1 MSDPASP
8 SASAG
13 CDSGALGFLNCGSGA
28 ALNSS
33 GATVDTLLAAIGG
46 SALSFAIQFLVFVL
60 LRLRLSRI
68 YRPRSYLVP
77 ERERVPAP
85 PRGVIAWLGPLF
97 TTPNLAFIQKCGLDA
112 YFFLRYLRML
122 LKLFLPI
129 ALIVLPIL
137 LPINRWSGVANDQS
151 NGLDRLSISNV
162 APRHVGHRLWAH
174 LILAIGVVAWFC
186 YVVYKELRGYIR
198 VRQAYLTS
206 PQHRIRASATTVLV
220 TGIPRKW
227 LTLEA
232 LSGLYDVFP
241 GGIKNIWINRNFDEL
256 SDKVKYRNQLA
267 KDLEGAETSLI
278 KQCLKKHEKDLQKKA
293 KDEGGGKK
301 SKSEQKRIQAA
312 EDAAAEQL
320 AQGQGISA
328 GDQHE
333 TPHGLQDVLHEVE
346 EQEERQYE
354 KDVVQRQRTH
364 NLGVVGQGLDKVGL
378 GAVNQGLGAV
388 GAGFGA
394 IGKGVGTFGRGLVG
408 DMEGGLHKVGNNFDE
423 ATNTANNGMG
433 FVTDEELYRQSVLSQ
448 SDGAPTP
455 PPKTPV
461 TGRET
466 KFETN
471 RRTTEMARSAPES
484 PRTPGTQKPHPLAMP
499 AAVPGE
505 PLNDTP
511 TSDRTLGA
519 PSFRMT
525 RPSVESRPKSG
536 MEIEEPAAHQTHS
549 KPWEFWKNNDKS
561 LAMPSPQPHTAE
573 EDEFPLNAEMV
584 RATGGQDLAQKPEQ
598 KISDSKWTKKL
609 VFWKSS
615 GDDQP
620 KVEYPAAFNKDWDED
635 QDEKPRWRHYIEPKD
650 RETMRMPVVDQSWFP
665 ALPLM
670 GKKIDKIYFL
680 RRELARLNLE
690 IEADQAD
697 VEKFP
702 FMNSA
707 FIQFNHQVAAHM
719 CCQSLS
725 HHVPQ
730 QMAPRSVEI
739 SPDDVIWDNMS
750 IKWWERYLRTAIILA
765 ICAGLIILYA
775 IPVTFTSLLSKV
787 SKLAATYS
795 WLAWLNTLPRIAIS
809 IIQGLLPPLL
819 LSLILLLVPII
830 FRALIKQQGVA
841 TGNARE
847 LEVQKWYF
855 AFLFIQVFFVVT
867 IAGGLTA
874 FFSEIASQPN
884 KVVSE
889 LAQNLPKAADYFFS
903 YLMVQALSNSASSIL
918 QTGALFF
925 WFIWAP
931 ISDSTARAKWRRQT
945 NLNNVQ
951 WGTFFPPFTNFAVIG
966 IIYSIIAPLILV
978 FMLIIFSLFWIVYR
992 YNVLYVYQFRNDT
1005 GGLLFP
1011 TAINQLFTGIYFMEI
1026 CLIGFFFISQNENGN
1041 VACIPQGAIM
1051 IVVAVFTAAYQWQL
1065 NRAFDPLFQYLPIT
1079 LEDEAVVRDEEFA
1092 RAQASK
1098 FAPMM
1103 RNEDLDHDGT
1113 VDDEQ
1118 DIQDVLEGKE
1128 RREEAADEAA
1138 EARERRT
1145 IADRRRSNTPH
1156 GTPELRSASTLSEK
1170 APPSWHHQ
1178 NLPASPTW
1186 KTDRWRHAA
1195 PQAVARLKYLAE
1207 GKQDASTTTTTNV
1220 PAIKLDGSLDPK
1232 HTASQTQDVEAQH
1245 HQATVGDVLFSG
1257 FADELED
1264 LTPEERDLLVRYAF
1278 QHAALRAKRP
1288 VVWIPRDKL
1297 GVSDDEIKRAQRM
1310 STVRVPADDKEKGE
1324 KMAGSN
1330 TVEMTNIWMSNEG
1343 TALDG
1348 KGRVVFRR
1356 SPPDFSNVDL
1366 IAL

>member
-1 MSDPASP
+1 MSDPAAP
-8 SASAG
+8 SAT
-13 CDSGALGFLNCGSGA
+13 CDSSGALGLIDCGSGT
-28 ALNSS
+28 ALSSS
-33 GATVDTLLAAIGG
+33 GESIDTLLAAIAG
-46 SALSFAIQFLVFVL
+46 SAVSFGVQFLIFVL

-137 LPINRWSGVANDQS
+137 LPVNRYSGADDEATQK
-151 NGLDRLSISNV
+151 LDRLSISNV
-162 APRHVGHRLWAH
+162 APRYVGHRLWAH
-174 LILAIGVVAWFC
+174 LILAIGVVIWFC

-256 SDKVKYRNQLA
+256 ADKVKYRAKLA
-267 KDLEGAETSLI
+267 KNLEGAETNLI
-278 KQCLKKHEKDLQKKA
+278 KLCLKKHEQNLQKRAKA
-293 KDEGGGKK
+293 EGTGKK
-301 SKSEQKRIQAA
+301 TKSEQKQIQAA
-312 EDAAAEQL
+312 DDAAAERL
-320 AQGQGISA
+320 AQGNGVSA
-328 GDQHE
+328 GDQHT

-346 EQEERQYE
+346 EQEERQHE
-354 KDVVQRQRTH
+354 KDVEH
-364 NLGVVGQGLDKVGL
+364 HKKPHPFGAVGQGLDKVGL

-394 IGKGVGTFGRGLVG
+394 FGKGVGTFGRGIVG
-408 DMEGGLHKVGNNFDE
+408 DVEGGLHKVGNNFDD
-423 ATNTANNGMG
+423 ATNAANNGMG
-433 FVTDEELYRQSVLSQ
+433 FVTDDELYRQSILSQ
-448 SDGAPTP
+448 SDGTPTP
-455 PPKTPV
+455 PPKTPASE
-461 TGRET
+461 RDAR
-466 KFETN
+466 FEANT
-471 RRTTEMARSAPES
+471 RITDSARSMPAPPEA
-484 PRTPGTQKPHPLAMP
+484 PATQKPHPLSMP
-499 AAVPGE
+499 AAVPDE
-505 PLNDTP
+505 PMNDTP
-511 TSDRTLGA
+511 TSERTLNA
-519 PSFRMT
+519 PDIRTT
-525 RPSVESRPKSG
+525 RPSVESRPKSS
-536 MEIEEPAAHQTHS
+536 MQIEEPAAHQAHA

-573 EDEFPLNAEMV
+573 DDEFPLNADTV
-584 RATGGQDLAQKPEQ
+584 RATGGGRDLAQKPEQ
-598 KISDSKWTKKL
+598 KVSDSKWTKKL
-609 VFWKSS
+609 AFWKSGN
-615 GDDQP
+615 GDPP
-620 KVEYPAAFNKDWDED
+620 KVEYPVAFDKEWDED
-635 QDEKPRWRHYIEPKD
+635 QDEEPRWRHYIEAKD
-650 RETMRMPVVDQSWFP
+650 RETVRMPIIDQSWFP
-665 ALPLM
+665 ALPLV
-670 GKKIDKIYFL
+670 GKKLDKIYYL

-730 QMAPRSVEI
+730 QMAPRQVEI

-750 IKWWERYLRTAIILA
+750 IKWWERYLRTGIILA

-775 IPVTFTSLLSKV
+775 IPVAFTSLLSKV
-787 SKLAATYS
+787 STLAADYT
-795 WLAWLNTLPRIAIS
+795 WLAWLDKLPSVAIS

-867 IAGGLTA
+867 ISGGLTK
-874 FFSEIASQPN
+874 FFSELASEPN
-884 KVVSE
+884 KVVSD
-889 LAQNLPKAADYFFS
+889 LAKSLPEAADYFFS
-903 YLMVQALSNSASSIL
+903 YLMVQALSNSASGIL

-945 NLNNVQ
+945 KLNNVQ

-1011 TAINQLFTGIYFMEI
+1011 TAINQLFTGIYFLEV
-1026 CLIGFFFISQNENGN
+1026 CLIGYFFISENENGD

-1065 NRAFDPLFQYLPIT
+1065 NRSFDPLFQYLPIT
-1079 LEDEAVVRDEEFA
+1079 LEDEAVIRDEEFA

-1098 FAPMM
+1098 FAPML
-1103 RNEDLDHDGT
+1103 RQEDVDHDGT
-1113 VDDEQ
+1113 ADDEQ

-1128 RREEAADEAA
+1128 KKEQAADEAA
-1138 EARERRT
+1138 EEREKRN
-1145 IADRRRSNTPH
+1145 IAERRRSTTPH
-1156 GTPELRSASTLSEK
+1156 GKPEQRAASGLREK
-1170 APPSWHHQ
+1170 P
-1178 NLPASPTW
+1178 PTW

-1207 GKQDASTTTTTNV
+1207 GKQANTKST
-1220 PAIKLDGSLDPK
+1220 ALDGNTDSK
-1232 HTASQTQDVEAQH
+1232 HAVSQSKDVEAQH
-1245 HQATVGDVLFSG
+1245 TTVGDVLFSG

-1278 QHAALRAKRP
+1278 QHSALRAKRP

-1297 GVSDDEIKRAQRM
+1297 GVSDDEIKRAKKM
-1310 STVRVPADDKEKGE
+1310 STVRVSADVLSGEKEKAGGE
-1324 KMAGSN
+1324 M
-1330 TVEMTNIWMSNEG
+1330 VEKTNIWMSNEG

>member
-8 SASAG
+8 SATAG
-13 CDSGALGFLNCGSGA
+13 CDSDGALGFLNCGSGA

-46 SALSFAIQFLVFVL
+46 SAASFAIQFLIFAL

-85 PRGVIAWLGPLF
+85 PRGVFAWLGPLF
-97 TTPNLAFIQKCGLDA
+97 TTPNLSFIQKCGLDA

-137 LPINRWSGVANDQS
+137 LPINRYSGVAGDTS

-256 SDKVKYRNQLA
+256 SDKVKYRTQVA

-278 KQCLKKHEKDLQKKA
+278 KLCRKKHEKDLQKKA
-293 KDEGGGKK
+293 KEKGAGKT
-301 SKSEQKRIQAA
+301 SKTEQKRIQAA
-312 EDAAAEQL
+312 EDAAAEQM
-320 AQGQGISA
+320 AQGQGTSA
-328 GDQHE
+328 GDQHS

-346 EQEERQYE
+346 VQEERQHERDLEHHKKAY
-354 KDVVQRQRTH
+354 
-364 NLGVVGQGLDKVGL
+364 NLGVVGQGLDRVGL

-394 IGKGVGTFGRGLVG
+394 LGKNVGTFGRGIYG
-408 DMEGGLHKVGNNFDE
+408 DVEGGFHKVGNDFND
-423 ATNTANNGMG
+423 ATNNANNGMG
-433 FVTDEELYRQSVLSQ
+433 FVTDDNLYRQSVLSQ

-461 TGRET
+461 MERDAR
-466 KFETN
+466 FDAN
-471 RRTTEMARSAPES
+471 RRTTDTARSPPASPVAPS
-484 PRTPGTQKPHPLAMP
+484 KNKPHPLAMP
-499 AAVPGE
+499 AAVPGS

-519 PSFRMT
+519 PSIRMT
-525 RPSVESRPKSG
+525 RPSVESRPRSG
-536 MEIEEPAAHQTHS
+536 MEIEEPAAHRAQS

-561 LAMPSPQPHTAE
+561 LAMPSPQPHTIE
-573 EDEFPLNAEMV
+573 EDEFPLNAQAV
-584 RATGGQDLAQKPEQ
+584 RATGAGRDLTQKPDQ
-598 KISDSKWTKKL
+598 KLSDSKWTKKFA
-609 VFWKSS
+609 FWKS
-615 GDDQP
+615 GDDNPPP
-620 KVEYPAAFNKDWDED
+620 KVEYPVAINKEWDED
-635 QDEKPRWRHYIEPKD
+635 QDEAPRWRRYIEPKD
-650 RETMRMPVVDQSWFP
+650 RATIRMPVVDQSWFP
-665 ALPLM
+665 ALPFV
-670 GKKIDKIYFL
+670 GKKIDKIYHL

-690 IEADQAD
+690 IEADQND

-730 QMAPRSVEI
+730 QMAPRQVEI

-750 IKWWERYLRTAIILA
+750 IKWWERYLRTALVLA
-765 ICAGLIILYA
+765 VCAGLIVLYA

-787 SKLAATYS
+787 HTLAQTYT
-795 WLAWLNTLPRIAIS
+795 WLAWLNSLPKIAIS
-809 IIQGLLPPLL
+809 IIQGLLPALL
-819 LSLILLLVPII
+819 LSLILILVPII

-889 LAQNLPKAADYFFS
+889 LAENLPKAADYFFS
-903 YLMVQALSNSASSIL
+903 YLMVQALSNSASGLL

-925 WFIWAP
+925 WFVWAP
-931 ISDSTARAKWRRQT
+931 LFDSTARAKWRRQT
-945 NLNNVQ
+945 KLNNVQ

-978 FMLIIFSLFWIVYR
+978 FMLIIFALFWIVYR

-1011 TAINQLFTGIYFMEI
+1011 TAINQLFTGIYLMEI
-1026 CLIGFFFISQNENGN
+1026 CLIGFFFISQNRNGN
-1041 VACIPQGAIM
+1041 VACIPQGAVM
-1051 IVVAVFTAAYQWQL
+1051 IVVAVFTALYQWQL
-1065 NRAFDPLFQYLPIT
+1065 NRAFDPLFKYLPIT

-1092 RAQASK
+1092 RAQVSK
-1098 FAPMM
+1098 FAPL
-1103 RNEDLDHDGT
+1103 RGPEDVDRDGT
-1113 VDDEQ
+1113 ADEEQ
-1118 DIQDVLEGKE
+1118 DIQDVLAGKE

-1138 EARERRT
+1138 EAREMRG
-1145 IADRRRSNTPH
+1145 IAERRRSSHAQLH
-1156 GTPELRSASTLSEK
+1156 GTPELRAAGSTLSEK
-1170 APPSWHHQ
+1170 QASWHHT
-1178 NLPASPTW
+1178 PTTASPTW
-1186 KTDRWRHAA
+1186 KTDRWRQAA

-1207 GKQDASTTTTTNV
+1207 GKPSQADKAT
-1220 PAIKLDGSLDPK
+1220 LDGSLDP
-1232 HTASQTQDVEAQH
+1232 HATQQKKDVEAQH
-1245 HQATVGDVLFSG
+1245 TTVGDVLFSG

-1264 LTPEERDLLVRYAF
+1264 LTSEERDLLVRYAF

-1297 GVSDDEIKRAQRM
+1297 GVSDDEIKRARLM
-1310 STVRVPADDKEKGE
+1310 STVRVPAEKAGERENEGE
-1324 KMAGSN
+1324 K
-1330 TVEMTNIWMSNEG
+1330 TNIWMSNEG